1 MRADASRLH
10 GNEPGNP
17 NKLARIVVDLARIE
31 QPPAHL
37 LLGKDAVAFYQ
48 TKVADMVQEMEQWL
62 PISTSTALD
71 TTKP

>member
-10 GNEPGNP
+10 GNEPGDP
-17 NKLARIVVDLARIE
+17 KKLARIVVDLAHIE

-48 TKVADMVQEMEQWL
+48 TKVADMVQWL
-62 PISTSTALD
+62 PISTSTNLD

>member
-10 GNEPGNP
+10 GNEPGDP
-17 NKLARIVVDLARIE
+17 KKLARIE

-48 TKVADMVQEMEQWL
+48 TKVADMVQWL
-62 PISTSTALD
+62 PISTSTNLD